1 MAAIWH
7 GGVRLLVMPF
17 VVQMISFQP
26 WQLWNQYFHL
36 FTVFQFPVPSALSRT
51 LENTCIATIRR
62 HISAVQLPAFER
74 HFRQVYSTI
83 TSWLPWLQQVQ
94 ARHLTCFTK
103 RDWFTGKHTPIRCTE
118 VPTVSHFH
126 HSSVHVVYLRSLISL
141 LENHQPIALPCT
153 SSDNPKQ
160 PKAPHVHSSTPCLSI
175 DTCQQLL
182 QNLTQ
187 LLPGPIT
194 RGKRA
199 SAIVITISD
208 RLNQTQK

>member
-1 MAAIWH
+1 MVALESVLPLIYC
-7 GGVRLLVMPF
+7 
-17 VVQMISFQP
+17 I
-26 WQLWNQYFHL
+26 
-36 FTVFQFPVPSALSRT
+36 PVPSALSRT
-51 LENTCIATIRR
+51 LENTCIATLRR

-74 HFRQVYSTI
+74 HFRQVYDHVLTSVTSTS
-83 TSWLPWLQQVQ
+83 TSSTLDMF
-94 ARHLTCFTK
+94 HKK
-103 RDWFTGKHTPIRCTE
+103 RLITGKHTSIKC
-118 VPTVSHFH
+118 TVSHFH

-141 LENHQPIALPCT
+141 LDNHQPIALPCT

-160 PKAPHVHSSTPCLSI
+160 QKAPHVHSSTPCLSI

-194 RGKRA
+194 RGKCA
-199 SAIVITISD
+199 SAIIITTISD